1 MRLYERPVTKEVA
14 LAKLPTAFSESRPGE
29 EPAPASPSDD
39 DADAMLQQIVVML
52 AVESRG

>member
-14 LAKLPTAFSESRPGE
+14 LAKLPTAFSESRPSE